1 MVQATVKQLTLIVLL
16 MWLPYSGVFAQK
28 EKINVFYEKQGD
40 DWVFYAS
47 NPTVVPYYL
56 KFQFSELTN
65 LEPNFKLDTYTP
77 AIYPMAKKQRIL
89 TLSPQEKD
97 KSRNF
102 NFNYVYTIGEP
113 EKKPDYEYAYLLPY
127 KHGKRV
133 RIAQGNN
140 GSGTHFGVNAIDF
153 NLQIGDTVYASRD
166 GLVYEVKED
175 SNKGGNNLSFE
186 KYGNYINVY
195 HEDGTIAKYVH
206 LKKDGSWVD
215 VGDQIKA
222 GQAIG
227 FSGNTGY
234 SSGPHLH
241 FMVVHNEDFKSK
253 TLAVQFLNY
262 KSESFI
268 PQEGKSYYAYHPGKG
283 SFEVKDDQTF
293 NEQKF
298 EDNIE
303 ASKLNNDIE
312 IVAEEYGD
320 YTLLYVNNGFNRA
333 INGTLKIKLSNM
345 ESTKAI
351 PFSFEAQ
358 SKSKQYLLAIKPKDP
373 TQKYSYDL
381 SAEFR

>member
-1 MVQATVKQLTLIVLL
+1 
-16 MWLPYSGVFAQK
+16 
-28 EKINVFYEKQGD
+28 
-40 DWVFYAS
+40 
-47 NPTVVPYYL
+47 
-56 KFQFSELTN
+56 
-65 LEPNFKLDTYTP
+65 
-77 AIYPMAKKQRIL
+77 
-89 TLSPQEKD
+89 
-97 KSRNF
+97 
-102 NFNYVYTIGEP
+102 
-113 EKKPDYEYAYLLPY
+113 
-127 KHGKRV
+127 
-133 RIAQGNN
+133 
-140 GSGTHFGVNAIDF
+140 VNAIDF